1 MTRCSGSVLLLALL
15 CLFGSTA
22 FAESPYPL
30 VPASFEVPLS
40 LETDHFRLRKLTIHD
55 VVKDYDALMNSFPH
69 ARSKDPDAP
78 WPAHL
83 TVEENLIDLAWHQK
97 EFENRTSFVYTVV
110 TLDETMVVGCVY
122 INPTRKVGFDVEV
135 RLWTRPAEQFA
146 HIDEAILKRTVEQW
160 LRQSWPFESPG
171 FAGIDIPMDE
181 WASIQEVKR

>member
-1 MTRCSGSVLLLALL
+1 MPSSKIPGLWLAVLALL
-15 CLFGSTA
+15 SSAA
-22 FAESPYPL
+22 FAESPYPF
-30 VPASFEVPLS
+30 VPASFEVPAK

-69 ARSKDPDAP
+69 ARSTDPAAP

-110 TLDETMVVGCVY
+110 TLDESMVIGCVY
-122 INPTRKVGFDVEV
+122 INPTRKVGYDAEV
-135 RLWTRPAEQFA
+135 RLWTRPTEQFA
-146 HIDEAILKRTVEQW
+146 HISEAILKRTVEQW
-160 LRQSWPFESPG
+160 LAAQWPLQAPG

-181 WASIQEVKR
+181 WARIQEVKR